1 MVLVR
6 SECGMTQQICVTTKL
21 HLFGHMAKFAVK
33 NSRPMMRIFSDC
45 PYICIVESFN
55 HHIIMKRVILISA
68 ILVALACQPAHATSD
83 VEAMVRAIA
92 QAEELVPQRIANR
105 PYDDVN
111 SGRLVISDA
120 EILPATGLYRCTITY
135 YYDSDMDEEIN
146 MHYYLY
152 YVTIDLTFCSNLYHH
167 SMTFFYDEPG
177 LPRHVR
183 YVTGRGV
190 DEDFEADSTIDA
202 YLDEF
207 GHVAFKHE
215 DLSTAEM
222 AVEPLGSVEWL
233 VEKARAH
240 KRQFDAMKPTGSLSI
255 E

>member
-1 MVLVR
+1 
-6 SECGMTQQICVTTKL
+6 
-21 HLFGHMAKFAVK
+21 
-33 NSRPMMRIFSDC
+33 
-45 PYICIVESFN
+45 
-55 HHIIMKRVILISA
+55 
-68 ILVALACQPAHATSD
+68 
-83 VEAMVRAIA
+83 
-92 QAEELVPQRIANR
+92 
-105 PYDDVN
+105 
-111 SGRLVISDA
+111 
-120 EILPATGLYRCTITY
+120 
-135 YYDSDMDEEIN
+135 
-146 MHYYLY
+146 
-152 YVTIDLTFCSNLYHH
+152 
-167 SMTFFYDEPG
+167 MTFFYDEPG

-255 E
+255 EWDPKKSAHALTEKK

>member
-1 MVLVR
+1 
-6 SECGMTQQICVTTKL
+6 
-21 HLFGHMAKFAVK
+21 
-33 NSRPMMRIFSDC
+33 
-45 PYICIVESFN
+45 
-55 HHIIMKRVILISA
+55 
-68 ILVALACQPAHATSD
+68 
-83 VEAMVRAIA
+83 
-92 QAEELVPQRIANR
+92 
-105 PYDDVN
+105 
-111 SGRLVISDA
+111 
-120 EILPATGLYRCTITY
+120 
-135 YYDSDMDEEIN
+135 MDEEIN

-233 VEKARAH
+233 VAKARAH
-240 KRQFDAMKPTGSLSI
+240 KQQFDAMKPTGSLSI